1 MSAIDNE
8 DSLRAQAGVFSS
20 SVTIV
25 PASQVVTVSISSR
38 KDLETLKL
46 KWRNLRPAIKVD
58 SKVVVFDNC
67 RIWSEVVSTLILSPL
82 LYKLLINSI
91 LSDESTPYQ
100 FTPLEKLSFK
110 SLLSYFEWGKS
121 PPNKHAL
128 FVWQKPV
135 WKWSWRLSTNPLKY
149 NWHNHLSQA
158 RRSQ

>member
-67 RIWSEVVSTLILSPL
+67 RI
-82 LYKLLINSI
+82 
-91 LSDESTPYQ
+91 
-100 FTPLEKLSFK
+100 
-110 SLLSYFEWGKS
+110 
-121 PPNKHAL
+121 
-128 FVWQKPV
+128 
-135 WKWSWRLSTNPLKY
+135 
-149 NWHNHLSQA
+149 
-158 RRSQ
+158 